1 MNFTD
6 KEMGQIVKSA
16 SWATFRWYWLT
27 STAFAIVGESLGI
40 FNCYF
45 TSYLIKY
52 IKDEDAE

>member
-1 MNFTD
+1 
-6 KEMGQIVKSA
+6 MGQIVKGA